1 MGGVSTRD
9 NPRLV
14 LRRVSSFLNG
24 IVMSEDF
31 TPKTPISPIHA
42 YWDRPNPRDYGE
54 QDVIQLFQAVGEAL
68 GTWENIEH
76 AFAQVFGIFV
86 ESHSQAA
93 LRAYG
98 VIASHSGRREALETA
113 AEVYFATR
121 KQLKT
126 ARESFDLLVEHLARA
141 SSRRNEIAHSTPM
154 HFIVDEKARGFFSV
168 PAAYNSRKTTPFITD
183 WENIAKRTKADSF
196 AVFGLDYR
204 YTAEDIRQF
213 IQRFQLLQKQT
224 LELLVFFIQKGV
236 QERTGRPS
244 V

>member
-1 MGGVSTRD
+1 
-9 NPRLV
+9 
-14 LRRVSSFLNG
+14 
-24 IVMSEDF
+24 
-31 TPKTPISPIHA
+31 
-42 YWDRPNPRDYGE
+42 
-54 QDVIQLFQAVGEAL
+54 
-68 GTWENIEH
+68 
-76 AFAQVFGIFV
+76 
-86 ESHSQAA
+86 
-93 LRAYG
+93 
-98 VIASHSGRREALETA
+98 
-113 AEVYFATR
+113 
-121 KQLKT
+121 
-126 ARESFDLLVEHLARA
+126 
-141 SSRRNEIAHSTPM
+141 M